1 MVFAKENFVI
11 RLRTIQTVKVIFFSL
26 LVVLLLASCNQG
38 NRRKNGNNGQNKG
51 QRVVVTN
58 SDAFE
63 ILVGL
68 GASENIVGISSMGMR
83 LESDNYK
90 QWPSIG
96 HSGNPNIEAITD
108 LNPDVV
114 ITYYSSSA
122 PSDIFDDK
130 LNSFD
135 ISVERINC
143 FYMSEYHS
151 DVSRLGAL
159 VGKESMADTMIQD
172 FDRIVNLVKTSV
184 ADVDVKKS
192 VYIEFADFTAMGAD
206 SGNHEMIELANATNI
221 ATKLVVKYPKIST
234 EWLLEENPDIIIKI
248 IRSDSLNIE
257 MYNNLVSRAGW
268 NKLDAVKNG
277 QVFLISY
284 ELCPGPRSMIGSL
297 YFGKWCYPERFAS
310 IDPDSIHAHWMK
322 KYYGETI
329 SDNKYVF
336 SLKM

>member
-1 MVFAKENFVI
+1 MVFAKDN
-11 RLRTIQTVKVIFFSL
+11 LTQTVKVIFFSL
-26 LVVLLLASCNQG
+26 LIISLLSSCNQG
-38 NRRKNGNNGQNKG
+38 NRTKTESDGQNKG

-83 LESDNYK
+83 LDSDNYK

-108 LNPDVV
+108 LKPDVV
-114 ITYYSSSA
+114 ITYKSSSA
-122 PSDIFDDK
+122 PADIFDEK
-130 LNSFD
+130 LNSFN

-159 VGKESMADTMIQD
+159 VGKENMADTMIHD
-172 FDRIVNLVKTSV
+172 FDKIVGLIKNAV

-192 VYIEFADFTAMGAD
+192 VYIEFADFTAMGAE

-221 ATKLVVKYPKIST
+221 ASKLEIKYPKIST

-248 IRSDSLNIE
+248 IRSDSLTVE
-257 MYNNLVSRAGW
+257 MYDKLISRAGW
-268 NKLDAVKNG
+268 NKLDAVKNK

-297 YFGKWCYPERFAS
+297 YFGKWCYPEKFES
-310 IDPDSIHAHWMK
+310 IDPDSIHAYWMK

-329 SDNKYVF
+329 SDNRYVF